1 MKKFTALLLAL
12 VMILPLGVSSYANDE
27 NQLQNSEVGS
37 YADDTEQP
45 QNPYVEAY
53 LKSLE
58 SESYAAVEGAETDF
72 DAAIQSLNG
81 YYAKDCTLAES
92 VCEFIDIDVSL
103 ITSVEK
109 EDKIQAMYALI
120 DVYDSLD
127 AECQKLVYG
136 YFTRY
141 ANDSEDARAIEFC
154 NELREEVKARNRA
167 LTAKAQHSI
176 STQSDDFNGR

>member
-12 VMILPLGVSSYANDE
+12 VMILPLGVSSYANDK
-27 NQLQNSEVGS
+27 NQPQNSEVGS
-37 YADDTEQP
+37 YIDDAEQP
-45 QNPYVEAY
+45 QSPYVEAY

-58 SESYAAVEGAETDF
+58 SEPQTALEVTEPNF
-72 DAAIQSLNG
+72 DATIQSLNG

-92 VCEFIDIDVSL
+92 VGGFIDIDVSL

-109 EDKIQAMYALI
+109 EDKIQAMHALI

-141 ANDSEDARAIEFC
+141 ANDSEDTRAIEFC
-154 NELREEVKARNRA
+154 EELREEVKARNRGC
-167 LTAKAQHSI
+167 L
-176 STQSDDFNGR
+176 